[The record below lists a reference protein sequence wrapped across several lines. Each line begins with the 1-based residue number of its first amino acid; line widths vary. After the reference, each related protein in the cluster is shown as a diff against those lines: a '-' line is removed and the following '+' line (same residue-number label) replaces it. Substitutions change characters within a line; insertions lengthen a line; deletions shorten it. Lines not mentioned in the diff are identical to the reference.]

1 MRESRLD
8 RLEKLLGGAEPEF
21 IIVTCDGD
29 DLSDP
34 ATLER
39 IEQLKR
45 EAVEREPGKPWYVIY
60 LYDFK
65 NPSPNV

>member
-45 EAVEREPGKPWYVIY
+45 
-60 LYDFK
+60 
-65 NPSPNV
+65 